1 MKITKTPF
9 KTKEYRSYEKER
21 DRYTGKKPLVA
32 HLDDELHQRF
42 KAQASALEI
51 PMSSIVRILIKAWL
65 NEKITIQV
73 SVNNTGKAL

>member
-51 PMSSIVRILIKAWL
+51 PMSSITKILIKAWL
-65 NEKITIQV
+65 DEKITIQV
-73 SVNNTGKAL
+73 SVKNVGKAL